1 MVKLQLIDSHWRER
15 SAALNELRQGSHL
28 RGYAQESHK
37 QEYKHVG
44 HALLSKLLGLSN
56 AEFTRVVMTV
66 RIQTQQFA
74 VESAS
79 ASATQNQPPH
89 LRGAAWCQ
97 PLFYGGSRA
106 LMVMPCRT
114 CLPCYRP
121 MRECQAARRLRV
133 EVSRLVRN

>member
-1 MVKLQLIDSHWRER
+1 MHPRGRATAAISELAAGAPFESKLVARWRRSKSTPFKRTVKLQLIDSNWHER
-15 SAALNELRQGSHL
+15 SAALNDLRQGSHL

-37 QEYKHVG
+37 QEYKRVA

-66 RIQTQQFA
+66 RIQTQQVA

-89 LRGAAWCQ
+89 LRGAA
-97 PLFYGGSRA
+97 
-106 LMVMPCRT
+106 
-114 CLPCYRP
+114 
-121 MRECQAARRLRV
+121 
-133 EVSRLVRN
+133 